1 MKTSR
6 IKAPLSSRSNIS
18 PTRLKTEAEIEPSK
32 KEQVC
37 LDLGNNSFL
46 EGEDEIVNNLLQKL
60 REEEE
65 KYVGEVLTQS
75 ELVVKQ
81 KTKNYIEKQTEKNA
95 EMLFNLKQQLID
107 KSLAKL
113 QSNKA
118 TVQYGYT

>member
-81 KTKNYIEKQTEKNA
+81 KMKNYIEKQTEKNA

>member
-81 KTKNYIEKQTEKNA
+81 RMKNYIEKQTEKNA